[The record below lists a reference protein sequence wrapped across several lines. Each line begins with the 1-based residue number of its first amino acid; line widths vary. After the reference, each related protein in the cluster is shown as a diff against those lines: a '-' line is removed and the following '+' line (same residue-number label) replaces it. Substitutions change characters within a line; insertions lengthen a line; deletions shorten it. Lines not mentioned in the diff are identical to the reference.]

1 MKTEPTRRPTDDQIR
16 ELCTITTRDETCRHF
31 TSRYDHYLELEAMGL
46 LSIHRPIHAATGIPY
61 GEDAWTCE
69 VTRDGQHAVDNRPDL
84 HPQS

>member
-1 MKTEPTRRPTDDQIR
+1 MKTLQPTDDQIR
-16 ELCTITTRDETCRHF
+16 ELCAITTRDEAGRHF
-31 TSRYDHYLELEAMGL
+31 AAACVHYLELEAMGL

-69 VTRDGQHAVDNRPDL
+69 VTRDGQHTVDNRPDL